1 MYVYIYIYRMYMENH
16 HVKWV
21 NQRTFYG
28 NFQANDVNKT
38 PQGPAG
44 FLCHKWR
51 DYIQDGDSQWRQ
63 RSKSRFPSGDFFS
76 ATKNWDGSLW
86 RLQINKGG
94 YHNNVHLIFPWYS
107 YDFHWFSIF
116 FHTFP
121 LISVDTTTTCTFPQ
135 IFPIV
140 FRMNF
145 FCPQVDITTT
155 CTGIRTS
162 FTPGIPQTAAGW
174 LRPSSGSVERSSGTF
189 RWPGLALRSVVS
201 GRGISPWGKFR
212 GGEFSRWKSCDFQ
225 WWRVAGSTR
234 WIRVFL

>member
-1 MYVYIYIYRMYMENH
+1 MGKPTNFLWQFSSKRREQNTAGTRRVFVPQMERLH
-16 HVKWV
+16 PGRRVPMET
-21 NQRTFYG
+21 TF
-28 NFQANDVNKT
+28 QIEI
-38 PQGPAG
+38 P
-44 FLCHKWR
+44 KWR
-51 DYIQDGDSQWRQ
+51 LLKCHEKLRWISYQ
-63 RSKSRFPSGDFFS
+63 RS
-76 ATKNWDGSLW
+76 
-86 RLQINKGG
+86 QINKGG

-174 LRPSSGSVERSSGTF
+174 LRPSSGSVERSSGTV

-201 GRGISPWGKFR
+201 GLGISPWGKKNR
-212 GGEFSRWKSCDFQ
+212 GGWFSRWFSVMNSGEE
-225 WWRVAGSTR
+225 WWDQHGGF
-234 WIRVFL
+234 VFFL